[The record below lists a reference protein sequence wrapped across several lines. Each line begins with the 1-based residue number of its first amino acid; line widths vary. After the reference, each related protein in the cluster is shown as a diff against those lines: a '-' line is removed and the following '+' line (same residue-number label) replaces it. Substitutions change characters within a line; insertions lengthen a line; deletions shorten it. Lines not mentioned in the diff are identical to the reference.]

1 MLLEEVELL
10 LIRPKPHVDESLES
24 YFLRLA
30 QSNGFEKYKS
40 FVSALNFEL
49 SKLNGTKS
57 RLLPHDLHA
66 LNPCFAQHSSKERLK
81 CLKQISMMTA
91 QDVLP
96 VLSLAIY
103 RANQKYSSG
112 VGCVIQQGRLYP
124 RQFLR
129 QSNIGICPE
138 CLGEASYIRQ
148 IWHFEPYTVCHLHC
162 CPLIHQC
169 TCGER
174 IDYLFLDSI
183 DQCPECG
190 IAYKDIKV
198 VIKADEEE
206 LHISKWLAGEH
217 VGAFPAVSIVHRWG
231 LYLWW
236 LQIREAIS
244 GSKHFNEYMIQWP
257 KFFDKYLNTC
267 LSHLEMKA
275 ASVKHTKFSDVFGDI
290 LIKSIRLPSSRLA
303 DNLVLRHLYQFLH
316 TQLSQPSSN
325 LNKITVNAIEA
336 SILLGT
342 SIDQISALYDQ
353 GELHSFM
360 KFKSDEIIQPHQSVF
375 QLGELFLLWLSRF
388 QVEGS
393 NYHVM
398 TSTW

>member
-1 MLLEEVELL
+1 ML

-30 QSNGFEKYKS
+30 QANGFEKYKT
-40 FVSALNFEL
+40 FVGALNFEL
-49 SKLNGTKS
+49 YKHNGTKS
-57 RLLPHDLHA
+57 RLLPRDLHM
-66 LNPCFAQHSSKERLK
+66 LNPCFAKHSSKERLK

-103 RANQKYSSG
+103 RANQKYSLG
-112 VGCVIQQGRLYP
+112 VGSVIQQGRLYP

-148 IWHFEPYTVCHLHC
+148 IWHFEPYTVCHRHC
-162 CPLIHQC
+162 CSLIHQC
-169 TCGER
+169 ACGER
-174 IDYLFLDSI
+174 IDYLLRDSI
-183 DQCPECG
+183 YQCPECG
-190 IAYKDIKV
+190 VAYKKINV
-198 VIKADEEE
+198 TTKADVEE
-206 LHISKWLAGEH
+206 LYVSKWLAGDQ
-217 VGAFPAVSIVHRWG
+217 VDTFPEVSIAHRWG

-236 LQIREAIS
+236 IRHREATS
-244 GSKHFNEYMIQWP
+244 GSTSFNENMTQWP
-257 KFFDKYLNTC
+257 EFFDKYLNTC
-267 LSHLEMKA
+267 LSHFEIKA

-303 DNLVLRHLYQFLH
+303 DNLVLQHLYQFLN
-316 TQLSQPSSN
+316 TQLSRQGSH

-342 SIDQISALYDQ
+342 SIDQVSALYDQ

-360 KFKSDEIIQPHQSVF
+360 KLKSDEIIQPHQSVF
-375 QLGELFLLWLSRF
+375 QLNELFLLWLSRF